1 MILDRTKIIGFIGL
15 VLIIIVYILLWI
27 PPETELE
34 EVLLR
39 TRLAIMVNTA
49 GCLMV
54 IYYLYQKSK

>member
-15 VLIIIVYILLWI
+15 ILIIIAYILLWI
-27 PPETELE
+27 PPETELK

-39 TRLAIMVNTA
+39 TRLAIMVNTG

-54 IYYLYQKSK
+54 IYYLYQKGR